1 MQIHSRNAWKR
12 INYVQNIVL
21 PFLMKA
27 HMLSFLASTSITIN
41 NALIWTDS
49 NKFSLNLT
57 LNHN

>member
-1 MQIHSRNAWKR
+1 MQIHSRNVWKR

-27 HMLSFLASTSITIN
+27 HMWSFLASTSITIN

>member
-21 PFLMKA
+21 PLMVKA
-27 HMLSFLASTSITIN
+27 HMWCFLASTSITIN

>member
-12 INYVQNIVL
+12 IKYVQNIVL
-21 PFLMKA
+21 PFLMKVY
-27 HMLSFLASTSITIN
+27 MWSFLASTSITIN
-41 NALIWTDS
+41 NALNWSDS